1 LVVILH
7 QKETMEDLQVVVR
20 LVAVV
25 LVVLDKMEQVGNQEV
40 RVMAV

>member
-1 LVVILH
+1 
-7 QKETMEDLQVVVR
+7 MEDLQVVVR